1 MPVRKYM
8 AIIDNGH
15 DTSEVFYESKHRN
28 GSKANLEDAIASV
41 PHWRRKDGFKVMTT
55 YLLKN
60 TIYG

>member
-1 MPVRKYM
+1 MIVRKYM

-15 DTSEVFYESKHRN
+15 DTSEVFYESEHRN
-28 GSKANLEDAIASV
+28 GSKANLEDANTSI
-41 PHWRRKDGFKVMTT
+41 PHWRKKCGFRVINT